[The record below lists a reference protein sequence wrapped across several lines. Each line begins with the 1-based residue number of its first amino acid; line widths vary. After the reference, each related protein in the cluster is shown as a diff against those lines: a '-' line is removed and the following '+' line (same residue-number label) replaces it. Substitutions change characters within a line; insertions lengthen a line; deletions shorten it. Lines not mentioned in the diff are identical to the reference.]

1 MLRKKNNGNKPE
13 KRKLGQKGYS
23 LVELMVVI
31 AIMTILAAASTSVYT
46 GYIEKAKKTV
56 LLNTGYQI
64 KEALLVCEMDY
75 LANNDYDSMMFWSKE
90 FLAMPNDPES
100 VLYPY
105 VGEATEDCT
114 GYTLKLG
121 KGKSGLQE
129 IKGFTYETANYRLIW
144 DRDGDMTV
152 EKK

>member
-1 MLRKKNNGNKPE
+1 
-13 KRKLGQKGYS
+13 
-23 LVELMVVI
+23 
-31 AIMTILAAASTSVYT
+31 
-46 GYIEKAKKTV
+46 
-56 LLNTGYQI
+56 
-64 KEALLVCEMDY
+64 
-75 LANNDYDSMMFWSKE
+75 
-90 FLAMPNDPES
+90 MPNDPES

-105 VGEATEDCT
+105 VGEATADCT